1 MGHFSE
7 HTLKL
12 NRDKFDSLAGKG
24 ELFKLWR
31 QLNIHAG
38 IHGNLVI
45 DSYKFLLLRPV

>member
-38 IHGNLVI
+38 IH
-45 DSYKFLLLRPV
+45 